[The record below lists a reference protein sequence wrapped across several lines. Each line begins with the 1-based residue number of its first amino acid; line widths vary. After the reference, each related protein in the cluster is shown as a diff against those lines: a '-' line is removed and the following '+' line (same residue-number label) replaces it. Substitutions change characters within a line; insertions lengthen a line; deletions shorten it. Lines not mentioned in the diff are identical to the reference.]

1 MNLDIF
7 RHNQAIWTDA
17 AMLPK
22 QTVILLSGIPATRK
36 STFARYL
43 AGEHGFAHY
52 DMECYP
58 HRWPHPELYGTWNS
72 DRPAFVAQLRQLHDR
87 IVLDWGFPPDCLSM
101 VGELQACGVR
111 LIWFGGDIACARK
124 AFKARGGRDV
134 GCFDEQVAN
143 IQKARFP
150 DSLDCVIVLALS
162 SSGEYLDPRQ
172 IESLVLPGAP

>member
-1 MNLDIF
+1 
-7 RHNQAIWTDA
+7 
-17 AMLPK
+17 
-22 QTVILLSGIPATRK
+22 
-36 STFARYL
+36 
-43 AGEHGFAHY
+43 
-52 DMECYP
+52 
-58 HRWPHPELYGTWNS
+58 
-72 DRPAFVAQLRQLHDR
+72 
-87 IVLDWGFPPDCLSM
+87 M